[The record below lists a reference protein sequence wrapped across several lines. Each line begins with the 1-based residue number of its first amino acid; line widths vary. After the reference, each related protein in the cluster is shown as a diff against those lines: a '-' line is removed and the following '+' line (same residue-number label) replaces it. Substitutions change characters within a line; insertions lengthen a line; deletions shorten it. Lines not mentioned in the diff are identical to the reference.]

1 MTSSTP
7 ALVSGPRPSLRQGR
21 IEALDSRWA
30 EIALVVAVWALGLG
44 YVALMFWPDPSLTD
58 PALVERQ
65 EQARTLDLLVG
76 HIGLALFVVRH
87 RHPVAITL
95 LLGAM
100 MVVSSFAAMPY
111 LFAMVS
117 LATYQ
122 RLRPIVLG
130 MLMMP
135 LATLVYSYTLQ
146 RWLHPEVVGKELGAT
161 FAADAVYSLVIGL
174 IFVLLGWNTGARR
187 ELAAHAAERAASAE
201 REHAAR
207 LVSARMAER
216 TGIAREMHDALGH
229 RLSVVAMHSNG
240 LAYRQDLSPEEVR
253 ETSTTIATQART
265 ALNDLREILGV
276 LRSDIGQED
285 QTASAMPDLR
295 HLPQLVGET
304 RGAGCTVRLE
314 VPERLT
320 EEAGGLPQAASR
332 HAYRVVQESLTNAC
346 KHAPGQPV
354 HIALSGQAGAGLAL
368 RVVNRLPAPGEEPAD
383 VVSGGMGLTGMQ
395 ERVHLAGGR
404 FSAQAQEG
412 EFVVDAWL
420 PWPAA

>member
-7 ALVSGPRPSLRQGR
+7 ALVSGTRPSLRQGR

-174 IFVLLGWNTGARR
+174 IFVLLGWNIGARR

-216 TGIAREMHDALGH
+216 TRIAREMHDALGH

-253 ETSTTIATQART
+253 ETSTIIATQART

-285 QTASAMPDLR
+285 EAASAMPDMR

-304 RGAGCTVRLE
+304 CGAGCSVRLE
-314 VPERLT
+314 VPEGLT

-354 HIALSGQAGAGLAL
+354 HIALSGQAGAGLSL
-368 RVVNRLPAPGEEPAD
+368 RVVNRLPAPGEEPVD